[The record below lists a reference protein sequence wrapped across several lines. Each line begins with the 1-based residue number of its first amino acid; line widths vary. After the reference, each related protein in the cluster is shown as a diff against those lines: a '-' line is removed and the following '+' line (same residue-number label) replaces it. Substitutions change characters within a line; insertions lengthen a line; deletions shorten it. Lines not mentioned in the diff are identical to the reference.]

1 MNMDNNLQKIDI
13 SLKGV
18 PRTLIM
24 PLLGRAKFSQKPYS
38 PIQDKLAIQLVES
51 LNYDFSCLEKQLGNT
66 SLYFIAR
73 AYHFDQAVK
82 NYLRLH
88 PNGSIVNLGAGLETA
103 FYRVDNKKLSW
114 IDLDLPEVI
123 ELRQKLLPQSSR
135 VYPIAKSV
143 LDFSW
148 MDEVKNHGREFLFF
162 AGGLLIYFREKE
174 VKLLLQEMASRFRS
188 SEFIFDTITSKGM
201 YYANKML
208 NQANM
213 SDALMQWPC
222 DDPSQLARWSAH
234 IQVIDQKKYF
244 QQLKLLKGF
253 PLLLRFRMFFYD
265 LMSKPQII
273 HLKFS

>member
-103 FYRVDNKKLSW
+103 FYRVDNKKLPW